1 VGSTPARAG
10 HRAGGGSVPRSIP
23 LVSAGLALAGVA
35 GAVMAAPMVA
45 TPATPGAWAAAAA
58 LLVALVAAGSLDLK
72 FRFRGGR
79 VVHDDEA
86 NSVDLFEA
94 ALTPLVL
101 AFPGPVAVVAVALA
115 KAASER
121 LLRVPLVVACF
132 NVAQWMCATAVAS
145 LVYVELRAVPA
156 PAVRNLSAL
165 LVAMAAGWTV
175 NTLAFALVMVLNR
188 QQPLRRVLA
197 ALVPGIVPV
206 AAVSA
211 GNVAL
216 GVLFAA
222 AYAWLPA
229 AALLFPLPLA
239 LLHWADRAYAAVRA
253 DRARLQGMQR
263 AMHALS
269 VPIDPRTAISEFL
282 YETRV
287 CFESETAE
295 LIVLDLGSG
304 GARSEAVAP
313 GESRGSGGARSEAVA
328 LDGAR
333 ASAGA
338 KVEAAAA
345 VGARA
350 PGGPRNGDVAASNG
364 ARRSRMRTVHR
375 SWAGEPGYRAIEEP
389 MGSATLTTALLELH
403 HPVRVAP
410 GAADAAMVKL
420 LLADGWRNCLA
431 APVRSRGHTL
441 GVLVTYNRT
450 GLEGFEE
457 GELAVL
463 DALAGEA
470 AVAIEKG
477 ELLEVIIEE
486 RAKLSEIFSNT
497 SDGIATVDPDGTVTS
512 WNPGFE
518 QITGY
523 ARAEMVG
530 TRGLTRLRASDTD
543 GRAAK
548 VELWAADDTGPPSV
562 LQVLTPAG
570 EPRWISCAYARVPG
584 SNGHDRR
591 LIVTTRDITK
601 EFELRRA
608 EKALRD
614 SEARFRALVQN
625 SSHMVIVLDAGGGV
639 TYASPA
645 LRRMLGYPNSGRLCQ
660 NVFDLI
666 HPDDVK
672 EVRQRFG
679 DLAPGEGSGSF
690 EFRMVAGDGRWRHV
704 EALGN
709 NLLDDPS
716 VGGVVFNCR
725 DVTEPKRAE
734 ARLAGQAH
742 VLDLIARDAPLP
754 ETLTVLAQMIETE
767 CEGARC
773 AAYLADWDR
782 GVLTTVA
789 APNLPRHAL
798 GELDALRVGPEA
810 GASGAAAH
818 SHQPVIVP
826 DTGAH
831 PWWRGRGRAVRE
843 QGIQAAWA
851 VPVIASDADRVLG
864 VLAIYHDEPRQPEP
878 ADWQLMELAA
888 HLADI
893 AIERSQVQ
901 AQLAWQA
908 THDALT
914 GLPNRLFFLDQAAMA
929 LARSQR
935 SKAAVAVLF
944 CDLDRFK
951 FINDS
956 LGHEAGNRL
965 LIALA
970 SRLQEVV
977 RPGDVVARFGGDE
990 FTILCEGIADETH
1003 ALTIAERVAGVVST
1017 PFALDDSEVFVTVS
1031 VGIAVGRGPSD
1042 RPETLMENADA
1053 AMYRAKARGGN
1064 RRELFDQAMRA
1075 RARRRLAMHSSMCRA
1090 VERDEFRLYYQP
1102 NVTLDSGEVEGVEAL
1117 VRWQHPGRG
1126 LLEPRE
1132 FIALAEETGLIVP
1145 IGTYVLRE
1153 ACRQAERW
1161 RTAGPDGGPLHMSIN
1176 LSARQFA
1183 RPSLPGLVADVLAE
1197 TGADPASIC
1206 FEITESA
1213 LMEDVESTTAAL
1225 RDLKALGVGLAI
1237 DDFGTGYA
1245 SLTYLKRFPVDKVK
1259 VDRAFVDGLLGDEE
1273 DAAIVAAVVNLAHS
1287 LDLRAVAEGV
1297 ETAEQAARLRE
1308 LGCDLGQGFYFGE
1321 PHPAEGLAGNPRRHA
1336 G

>member
-1 VGSTPARAG
+1 VTRKEGAVGSTPARGG

-23 LVSAGLALAGVA
+23 LVSVLLAMAGVA
-35 GAVMAAPMVA
+35 GAVATRPSVAPA
-45 TPATPGAWAAAAA
+45 TPAAWVAAAA
-58 LLVALVAAGSLDLK
+58 LLAALVAAGSLELK

-79 VVHDDEA
+79 VVYDDEA
-86 NSVDLFEA
+86 SSFDLFEA

-145 LVYVELRAVPA
+145 LVYVQLRAVPE
-156 PAVRNLSAL
+156 PAVRNLPAL
-165 LVAMAAGWTV
+165 LVAMAAGWAV
-175 NTLAFALVMVLNR
+175 NNLAFVLVLALNR
-188 QQPLRRVLA
+188 QQRPSRVLA
-197 ALVPGIVPV
+197 SLVPGILPA
-206 AAVSA
+206 AAVAA

-282 YETRV
+282 YETRR

-295 LIVLDLGSG
+295 LIVLDQPQGGS
-304 GARSEAVAP
+304 RSEALA
-313 GESRGSGGARSEAVA
+313 A
-328 LDGAR
+328 DGAP
-333 ASAGA
+333 
-338 KVEAAAA
+338 
-345 VGARA
+345 A
-350 PGGPRNGDVAASNG
+350 PGGSRSETAASNG
-364 ARRSRMRTVHR
+364 ARTSGGPKGGAAASNGTRPSRMRTVHR
-375 SWAGEPGYRAIEEP
+375 SWAGESGYRAVEEP
-389 MGSATLTTALLELH
+389 MGSATLATALLELH

-431 APVRSRGHTL
+431 APVRSRGRTL

-518 QITGY
+518 LITGY
-523 ARAEMVG
+523 GTAEIVG
-530 TRGLTRLRASDTD
+530 TRGLTRLRARDAD

-548 VELWAADDTGPPSV
+548 VEHWAADDNGPPPV

-584 SNGHDRR
+584 SNGRDRR

-660 NVFDLI
+660 NVFDLV

-754 ETLTVLAQMIETE
+754 ETLTVLARVIETE

-826 DTGAH
+826 DLNAH
-831 PWWRGRGRAVRE
+831 TLWRGRGRAVRE

-970 SRLQEVV
+970 KRLQEVV

-1031 VGIAVGRGPSD
+1031 VGIAVGRGPGD

-1090 VERDEFRLYYQP
+1090 VEREEFRLYYQP
-1102 NVTLDSGEVEGVEAL
+1102 NVALDTGEVEGVEAL

-1126 LLEPRE
+1126 MLEPKE

-1308 LGCDLGQGFYFGE
+1308 LGCDLGQGYYFGV
-1321 PHPAEGLAGNPRRHA
+1321 PHPAEDLAGHLRRHA